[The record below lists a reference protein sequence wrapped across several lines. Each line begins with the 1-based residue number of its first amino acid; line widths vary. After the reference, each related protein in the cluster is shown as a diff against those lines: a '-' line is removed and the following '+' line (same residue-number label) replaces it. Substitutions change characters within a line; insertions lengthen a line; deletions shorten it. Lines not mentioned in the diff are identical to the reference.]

1 MCLNEEFRPNMCFK
15 HIYLEDHLQ
24 ATLSE
29 LCSLQLAINLL
40 YSESTIYSKGEVRLH
55 PVLASSKG
63 SLPSTLCTVQPK
75 CIRMGS
81 IAGRTEILK
90 STEREMALY
99 RFAVFSNLFDY
110 A

>member
-1 MCLNEEFRPNMCFK
+1 
-15 HIYLEDHLQ
+15 
-24 ATLSE
+24 
-29 LCSLQLAINLL
+29 
-40 YSESTIYSKGEVRLH
+40 
-55 PVLASSKG
+55 
-63 SLPSTLCTVQPK
+63 
-75 CIRMGS
+75 MGS